1 MSHSGVSD
9 IYTYVNSAQRNF
21 HFYTSRATASD
32 SDNEQGY
39 TGTPTF
45 SNESNL
51 EDDSEGGM
59 EGTTDSEGEIEYN
72 YHNHGTSFTTT
83 EDEDDDDEMDVCS
96 SETESEDNEEEQ
108 QIINNSNIQNFYILQ
123 GMGIFRFPNVNHP
136 SPIYPN
142 STDATVASSSIS
154 SASSAS
160 SSASNQQKQSPLRFG
175 FPNEKRARSISNDWP
190 QSIQFGSL
198 EPVNSDISSR
208 PNQNLR
214 STQLSSSP
222 PLPNN
227 NRSAGNGE
235 SFFGFSPDNDAVRPA
250 HHTPISPPPYILGNY
265 SSNRTRVFS
274 ANSRSS
280 SAVVTTP
287 STEPTYAR
295 LHSQPPS
302 FFYHR
307 TMFNPP
313 PRRNFNQTVPQ
324 PVEPRRPTS
333 TPNHNVDEQQGYSSN
348 FAPASPDIPI
358 VMYPEVFQPPERRPP
373 HHHTIPGLSQ
383 ASRTSP
389 TSSSIPPRWTP
400 RDPRGQVARILGNE
414 EEQDNLTE
422 LPENSDSEVNITTS
436 TAVRPQFRPPRRHE
450 SRQDNNALDHP
461 RSRTLAALAAATAAR
476 TNSTNDGSLSA
487 DEQIARRM
495 QAYEYSSIQNT
506 NVLARFLGAGRARS
520 NANRRETTSGSSS
533 SSRNESSRRNASTRG
548 TARLPEI
555 LSHERNHH
563 EERGNEPPRSRGH
576 GSRGSQSRNG
586 GRSSSASNYLHHHFI
601 PHYPLL
607 GNLIDSGEIE
617 LEDFL
622 DLWPVWGNGIAA
634 NPDNYLDEDEFDSS
648 YEGLLRLCERIGDAK
663 PKGVSEDVI
672 KTLPAKT
679 FIMGKSK
686 TAEERCT
693 ICLTG
698 YESNDLLRDLP
709 CSHDF
714 HQDCIDSWFKN
725 SDKCPICRRSIVER

>member
-9 IYTYVNSAQRNF
+9 TYPYVNSAQRNF
-21 HFYTSRATASD
+21 HFYARTTAGD

-39 TGTPTF
+39 SGTPPF

-59 EGTTDSEGEIEYN
+59 EGATDSEEEIEEREYN
-72 YHNHGTSFTTT
+72 YHNHS
-83 EDEDDDDEMDVCS
+83 
-96 SETESEDNEEEQ
+96 
-108 QIINNSNIQNFYILQ
+108 
-123 GMGIFRFPNVNHP
+123 IFRFPNVNHP

-142 STDATVASSSIS
+142 STDAT
-154 SASSAS
+154 
-160 SSASNQQKQSPLRFG
+160 
-175 FPNEKRARSISNDWP
+175 
-190 QSIQFGSL
+190 FGSL
-198 EPVNSDISSR
+198 EPVIRDISSR

-222 PLPNN
+222 PQPSN
-227 NRSAGNGE
+227 NRSAGNMT
-235 SFFGFSPDNDAVRPA
+235 SFIGFSPEND
-250 HHTPISPPPYILGNY
+250 HTPISSPPNILGHY
-265 SSNRTRVFS
+265 SSNRTRAFS
-274 ANSRSS
+274 NSRSS
-280 SAVVTTP
+280 SAIVATP
-287 STEPTYAR
+287 SNEPTYPR
-295 LHSQPPS
+295 LQSQSQPPP

-307 TMFNPP
+307 TFAPS
-313 PRRNFNQTVPQ
+313 RRNFNHSVPQ

-333 TPNHNVDEQQGYSSN
+333 TSNHNGEEQQGYSIN
-348 FAPASPDIPI
+348 FAPASPDITF
-358 VMYPEVFQPPERRPP
+358 MYPEVIQQSERRP
-373 HHHTIPGLSQ
+373 HHHSNNISGLSQ
-383 ASRTSP
+383 ASRASP
-389 TSSSIPPRWTP
+389 TSSSTTSRWTS
-400 RDPRGQVARILGNE
+400 RDPRGRAEILTRPIMPNPNFNRRKVARILGSD

-422 LPENSDSEVNITTS
+422 LPESSDSEVNVTTS
-436 TAVRPQFRPPRRHE
+436 APAVRAQFRPPRRHE
-450 SRQDNNALDHP
+450 PRQDNNTIDP
-461 RSRTLAALAAATAAR
+461 TRSRTLAALAAATAVRA
-476 TNSTNDGSLSA
+476 NSTNDGSLSA

-506 NVLARFLGAGRARS
+506 IDEQNVLARFLGASRARS
-520 NANRRETTSGSSS
+520 TTNRRETTSGSSS
-533 SSRNESSRRNASTRG
+533 SSRNESSRRNISTRG

-555 LSHERNHH
+555 LSHERHHH
-563 EERGNEPPRSRGH
+563 EERGNEPRSRGH
-576 GSRGSQSRNG
+576 SRGSQSRNG

-679 FIMGKSK
+679 FIAGKSK

-698 YESNDLLRDLP
+698 YESNDMLRDLP

-725 SDKCPICRRSIVER
+725 SDKCPICRRSIVEK